1 MKRRTEVAPGFTL
14 EPVTHEGKARV
25 RWSAS
30 FAHECGTVHAR
41 WGEFARKHR
50 AGADSYSSYYRS
62 LAHARQVIKA
72 FAKAERE
79 RNPGALPAPQLSAHQ
94 VTVSE
99 VVTAAGSIQ
108 AAATVAGIDRANLSR
123 WKSGEHQP
131 HPLVWAEACRKW
143 RRAGF
148 LKKRS
153 ERKPKTAK
161 K

>member
-1 MKRRTEVAPGFTL
+1 MAKRVEVAPGFTL
-14 EPVTHEGKARV
+14 EPVVFLDRV
-25 RWSAS
+25 RIAWTAS
-30 FAHECGTVHAR
+30 YAHECGAVHTR
-41 WGEFARKHR
+41 WWVFAGKHCD
-50 AGADSYSSYYRS
+50 GADEISRYYRS
-62 LAHARQVIKA
+62 PAHARQVIRA
-72 FAKAERE
+72 FAKAEQE

-94 VTVSE
+94 AMVSE
-99 VVTAAGSIQ
+99 VVAAAGSIQ

-153 ERKPKTAK
+153 ERKPKTARK
-161 K
+161 